1 MGKKG
6 KKKKNGGP
14 SATGEKKMTFAE
26 ALLAYQIEMK
36 ESAIE
41 ELRAELKQIE
51 EKNARYKERNDH
63 LKGEQTGHVKTLLNE
78 AKAQEKDLANK
89 EVINR
94 EQVDAAIREK
104 WEKCRQMEEMLE
116 EMGSGIN
123 QLEKEIGEKK
133 MERDY
138 WAEYKNVGSKEHAKQ
153 IYLLE
158 AERNNMKQSC
168 TDINGYF
175 SKNLETAKLQ
185 IVRET
190 EKLMEEKKELATRN
204 AVKDMDEESQKEMN
218 ENDWLKREV
227 AIYRRVVGDLKRTLH
242 RLEQENLAFVNQL
255 FESRLQDLNITR
267 NTFIT
272 QVLGM
277 EDPGV
282 ATSEHGL
289 SKLQHG
295 TESKSLIVAAI
306 KESVSSLEVPL
317 DADPTSQRSFNLL
330 YEDEKDFEQYLQLGP
345 LEMKLL
351 RLEGQ
356 PMPLHQEREEATSRR
371 SHESD
376 DTDAH
381 KRQKWPLSPRTMRS
395 ALAQTL

>member
-116 EMGSGIN
+116 
-123 QLEKEIGEKK
+123 
-133 MERDY
+133 
-138 WAEYKNVGSKEHAKQ
+138 
-153 IYLLE
+153 
-158 AERNNMKQSC
+158 
-168 TDINGYF
+168 GYF

>member
-255 FESRLQDLNITR
+255 FESRLQDLNIT
-267 NTFIT
+267 
-272 QVLGM
+272 
-277 EDPGV
+277 
-282 ATSEHGL
+282 
-289 SKLQHG
+289 
-295 TESKSLIVAAI
+295 SLIVAAI